1 MDYPSN
7 SNRARAESETVKPK
21 REKIAEAKEKE
32 AAQEEKNVTQ
42 VTTSKVVRR
51 KKPLHSR
58 VADLFETPDFNTVA
72 EQIVKDVLV
81 PSAKEMVEEAFGQG
95 ISRILWGEG
104 RSHISRNA
112 SRNSSG
118 RVNYSSA
125 FSSNSRPSIRDEAP
139 TTRRKNADYEEIIL
153 ATRIEAEDV
162 MDRMYD
168 LLESYDVVSV
178 HDLYQ
183 LVGIVGTHQDQKWGW
198 FSLKG
203 LQARRIK
210 GGYLLD
216 VPAPEFLD

>member
-7 SNRARAESETVKPK
+7 SNRARTESETVKPK

-125 FSSNSRPSIRDEAP
+125 FSSNSRPSIRDEVP

>member
-7 SNRARAESETVKPK
+7 SNRAKAETIKPK
-21 REKIAEAKEKE
+21 REKIEEAKEKE
-32 AAQEEKNVTQ
+32 AIQEEKIVTQ
-42 VTTSKVVRR
+42 VTTSKVIRR

-58 VADLFETPDFNTVA
+58 VTDLLGTPDFNSVA
-72 EQIVKDVLV
+72 DQITKEVLI

-95 ISRILWGEG
+95 ISRILWGED
-104 RSHISRNA
+104 RAHISRKA
-112 SRNSSG
+112 SRNGSG
-118 RVNYSSA
+118 RVNYSGA
-125 FSSNSRPSIRDEAP
+125 FSNSTRPSIRDEVP
-139 TTRRKNADYEEIIL
+139 TVRRKTADYEEIIL

-168 LLESYDVVSV
+168 LLEAYDVVSV
-178 HDLYQ
+178 QDLYQ
-183 LVGIVGTHQDQKWGW
+183 LVGIVGNHQDQKWGW

>member
-7 SNRARAESETVKPK
+7 SNRARTESETVKPK

-216 VPAPEFLD
+216 VPSPEFLD

>member
-7 SNRARAESETVKPK
+7 SNRARTESETVKPK

>member
-7 SNRARAESETVKPK
+7 SNRAKTETVKPK

-32 AAQEEKNVTQ
+32 AAQEEKIVTQ
-42 VTTSKVVRR
+42 VTTSKVIRR

-58 VADLFETPDFNTVA
+58 VADLFGTPDFNTVA

-95 ISRILWGEG
+95 ISRILWGED
-104 RSHISRNA
+104 RSHISRKA
-112 SRNSSG
+112 SRNNSG
-118 RVNYSSA
+118 RVNYSGA
-125 FSSNSRPSIRDEAP
+125 FSNAPRHSIRDEVP

-168 LLESYDVVSV
+168 LLEAYDVVSV

-216 VPAPEFLD
+216 VPEPEFLD